1 MVYIYQTKL
10 FPEEASVEILKTFEE
25 KISYAVERVR
35 ALKEENTNL
44 ELKIMELEEAL
55 KSKDQEI
62 ERLNADKSSVRTQ
75 IEELMKVLELMEQHK

>member
-1 MVYIYQTKL
+1 M
-10 FPEEASVEILKTFEE
+10 EILKTFEE